1 MSEEWESMSCL
12 RFQYETASLEALLAV
27 HSRGSQVVVTDA
39 PTDRSDLRRLNP
51 PMICR
56 PQ

>member
-1 MSEEWESMSCL
+1 MNCL
-12 RFQYETASLEALLAV
+12 RFQYETASLEASLAV